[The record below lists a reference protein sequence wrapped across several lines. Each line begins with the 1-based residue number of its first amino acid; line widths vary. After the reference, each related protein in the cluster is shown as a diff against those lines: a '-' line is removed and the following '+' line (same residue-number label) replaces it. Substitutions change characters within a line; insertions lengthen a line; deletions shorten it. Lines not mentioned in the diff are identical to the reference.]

1 MIHHDTSFCKFC
13 LLSSLKRK
21 LDFDIE
27 SWLFRWSPT
36 VFPVLPLARLTWAV
50 SLFEA
55 ASYPPSKTIVG
66 QLPFRFFMYFTY
78 AWHIC
83 ANVWS
88 TVSGTLCKSEPP
100 SRTYLL
106 LGSIITCTVSGNYF
120 DKLCSNF
127 GASASFIRS
136 SLSNN
141 DIGLVLNLYPNAV
154 DNSSKRYTAINLW
167 NSKAES
173 TWIFSPSVDS
183 DDFVFMGTTMSL
195 HLKEKLKTN

>member
-1 MIHHDTSFCKFC
+1 MIHRDTSFCKFC
-13 LLSSLKRK
+13 LLSLLKRK

-27 SWLFRWSPT
+27 SWLFRWSHT

-66 QLPFRFFMYFTY
+66 QVPFRFFMYFTY

-88 TVSGTLCKSEPP
+88 TVYGTLCKSEPP

-106 LGSIITCTVSGNYF
+106 LGSIITCTVSGNNF

-141 DIGLVLNLYPNAV
+141 DMNNEWSCTQFV
-154 DNSSKRYTAINLW
+154 SKCCW
-167 NSKAES
+167 Q
-173 TWIFSPSVDS
+173 F
-183 DDFVFMGTTMSL
+183 F
-195 HLKEKLKTN
+195 